1 MSILHYRDTRG
12 GDSSRPTFADVILTG
27 TAPGGGLYLP
37 ERLPTLPVETL
48 ATLAGQSYPDRVG
61 WLLELFATGLD
72 ATQVHDAVTAAYGGS
87 FSDPAVAPVV
97 TVDTDLHLLELW
109 HGPTGAFKD
118 LALQLL
124 PRLTTLILDQA
135 RNAGR
140 PDEDLLVLVA
150 TSGDTGGAALAGFAD
165 RPSARVAVFYPEH
178 GTSTLQRLQMV
189 TQPGENVLVCG
200 VRGDFDDCQ
209 RAVKAAFADHALV
222 DRLREEAG
230 LRLTSANSINWGR
243 LLPQVAYYL
252 SAWTDL
258 VARGALP
265 AGTGFDVCV
274 PTGNFGNLLAAW
286 YAHRMGVPILRL
298 LCASNDNRV
307 LSDFFATGVYDL
319 RDRRLMNTPS
329 PAMDILVSSNLE
341 RLLFEATGDPDR
353 VAGWFEELGKQGR
366 FEVDPETRRHLAS
379 CFQGDWVD
387 AAECLR
393 TIREVW
399 ERHGRLI
406 DPHTAVAWRV
416 AERHRGHAP
425 MLVVGTAHWAK
436 FAPDVLR
443 ALEGRPPGRDQ
454 AAGEDDPFAAITAV
468 QEMTGGVPVPPAL
481 TALAGRP
488 VRFDRVIEATPEA
501 VQAILLDFL

>member
-1 MSILHYRDTRG
+1 MSILRYRDTRG
-12 GDSSRPTFADVILTG
+12 GDESGPTFGEVILTG
-27 TAPGGGLYLP
+27 TAPGGGLYVP
-37 ERLPTLPVETL
+37 ERSPTLPVDTPNTL
-48 ATLAGQSYPDRVG
+48 VGRSYAERVG

-72 ATQVHDAVTAAYGGS
+72 PSAVRQAVTGAYTGS
-87 FSDPAVAPVV
+87 FTDPAVTPVV

-124 PRLTTLILDQA
+124 PRLMTLALGQV

-140 PDEDLLVLVA
+140 PAEDLLVLVA

-165 RPSARVAVFYPEH
+165 RPSVRIAVFYPEH
-178 GTSTLQRLQMV
+178 GTSALQRLQMV
-189 TQPGENVLVCG
+189 TQPGGNVLVCG

-209 RAVKAAFADHALV
+209 RAVKAAFADQELAE
-222 DRLREEAG
+222 RLREGVG

-274 PTGNFGNLLAAW
+274 PTGNFGDILAAW
-286 YAHRMGVPILRL
+286 YARRIGVPILRL

-307 LSDFFATGVYDL
+307 LSDFFTTGFYDL
-319 RDRRLMNTPS
+319 RDRKLMNTPS

-341 RLLFEATGDPDR
+341 RLLYEVTGDPDR
-353 VAGWFEELGKQGR
+353 VAGWFEELGRQAR

-379 CFQGDWVD
+379 YFLGDWVD

-393 TIREVW
+393 TIRSVW
-399 ERHGRLI
+399 ECHGRLI
-406 DPHTAVAWRV
+406 DPHTAVAWRL
-416 AERHRGHAP
+416 AERHRGRAP

-436 FAPDVLR
+436 FAPDVRR
-443 ALEGRPPGRDQ
+443 ALCGEPPVSGSGAEG
-454 AAGEDDPFAAITAV
+454 EDPFAAIASV
-468 QEMTGGVPVPPAL
+468 QELTGGVPVPPAL
-481 TALAGRP
+481 SALAGRT
-488 VRFDRVIEATPEA
+488 VRFDRVVEATPEA
-501 VQAILLDFL
+501 VQAILLEPD